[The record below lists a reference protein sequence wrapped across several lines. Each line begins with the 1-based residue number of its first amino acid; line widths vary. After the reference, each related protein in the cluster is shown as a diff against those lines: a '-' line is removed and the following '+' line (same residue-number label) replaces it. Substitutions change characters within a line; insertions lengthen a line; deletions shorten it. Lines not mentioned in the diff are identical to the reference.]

1 MPISLIVVDAAPG
14 GLGDRLS
21 TLRYPSLRGAAGVV
35 AREFLVP
42 LPQNQ
47 LGMSSIMI

>member
-1 MPISLIVVDAAPG
+1 MPISLIVVDATPG

-21 TLRYPSLRGAAGVV
+21 TLRHPALRGVAGVV
-35 AREFLVP
+35 ARELLVP

-47 LGMSSIMI
+47 LGMLII